1 MYTYAA
7 SLLRVVDG
15 DTVELRVDVG
25 FRMYADIVF
34 RLAGIDAPEL
44 RAPGLEGEAARDYLE
59 AQLRAGG
66 ELTVVTSKPDKY
78 GRWLARI
85 IDQYGRDLNA
95 LMLAERHARPYD
107 GGRRA

>member
-1 MYTYAA
+1 MYTYHAE
-7 SLLRVVDG
+7 LLRVIDG

-25 FRMYADIVF
+25 FRLYADIVF

-44 RAPGLEGEAARDYLE
+44 RAPGPEGEAARDYLE

-66 ELTVVTSKPDKY
+66 RLTLSTAKADKY
-78 GRWLARI
+78 GRWLARVT
-85 IDQYGRDLNA
+85 DQHGRDLNA